1 MIRSEPSQR
10 RGSCTVFDMRIVH
23 LSDTHLDRMDSPNQD
38 GVNAQQSL
46 RQMLSDLEA
55 VQDIDVIVVSGDIA
69 GDRSREAYQAARELV
84 GEFARSQK
92 APMIFSVGNED
103 HRVAFREVLAS
114 GHLDATGRDRA
125 DDVVASSEDE
135 RAAVSYAA
143 GYRFVTL
150 DSLVPG
156 KGYGW
161 ISDTQ
166 LKWLREVLSQAS
178 PKGTILA
185 FHHPPIALNVDV
197 QHALR
202 LQNSSDL
209 AKAVRDTDV
218 KLMLCGHFHQQI
230 FGYLEATAVWV
241 TPGVVSRIDLTAA
254 VGTERAVRGA
264 SATIV
269 DLGIPHSP
277 LLHVLHARDPR
288 AGETVYE
295 LDGREL
301 SDVITELGP

>member
-1 MIRSEPSQR
+1 
-10 RGSCTVFDMRIVH
+10 MRIVH
-23 LSDTHLDRMDSPNQD
+23 LSDTHLDRTDSPNPD

-46 RQMLSDLEA
+46 RQMLGDLEA

-84 GEFARSQK
+84 GEFARSRT

-103 HRVAFREVLAS
+103 HRVAFSEVLTS

-125 DDVVASSEDE
+125 DDVVSSSEDE

-161 ISDTQ
+161 ISDRQ
-166 LKWLREVLSQAS
+166 LDWLRGVLSHAS
-178 PKGTILA
+178 TKGTILV
-185 FHHPPIALNVDV
+185 FHHPPIALNVEI

-209 AKAVRDTDV
+209 ADAVRDTDV
-218 KLMLCGHFHQQI
+218 QLMLCGHFHQQV
-230 FGYLEATAVWV
+230 FGYLESTAVWV
-241 TPGVVSRIDLTAA
+241 TPGVVNRIDLTAP

-264 SATIV
+264 SATIA
-269 DLGIPHSP
+269 DLGDPHSP
-277 LLHVLHARDPR
+277 LLYVLHARDPQV
-288 AGETVYE
+288 GETIYE
-295 LDGREL
+295 VDEGDL
-301 SDVITELGP
+301 SDVINKLGPDVRGADGS